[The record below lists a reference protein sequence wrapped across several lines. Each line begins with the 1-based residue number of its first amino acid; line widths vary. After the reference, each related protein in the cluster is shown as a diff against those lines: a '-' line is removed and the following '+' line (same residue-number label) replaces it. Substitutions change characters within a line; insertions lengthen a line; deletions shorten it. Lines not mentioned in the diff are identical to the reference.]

1 MRVYM
6 DKFVTKIANYWNNL
20 ELSTLL
26 IGLGVL
32 IILWSFCSWILKKMK
47 LTPPGAD
54 RTLQEIDNMTGAE
67 FEEFVAAVIRGNG
80 YEVIEMTKTTGD
92 FGADIIASK
101 NGENIAVQCK
111 RYAKPVGVKAVQE
124 AISAMKHY
132 DCDSCLVVTN
142 SRFTKQAMELANDNE
157 VVGLWDRNFLVY
169 MRNRAEKKI

>member
-1 MRVYM
+1 
-6 DKFVTKIANYWNNL
+6 
-20 ELSTLL
+20 
-26 IGLGVL
+26 
-32 IILWSFCSWILKKMK
+32 
-47 LTPPGAD
+47 
-54 RTLQEIDNMTGAE
+54 MTGAE

>member
-1 MRVYM
+1 M
-6 DKFVTKIANYWNNL
+6 DEFVTKIANYWNNL

-26 IGLGVL
+26 IVLGVL
-32 IILWSFCSWILKKMK
+32 IILLSFCRWMLKIMK
-47 LTPPGAD
+47 LTPKGAD
-54 RTLQEIDNMTGAE
+54 RTLEEIDNMTGAQ

-101 NGENIAVQCK
+101 NGENIAMQCK

-142 SRFTKQAMELANDNE
+142 SRFTKQAMELARDNE
-157 VVGLWDRNFLVY
+157 VVGLWDRKFLVY
-169 MRNRAEKKI
+169 MRNRAEKNKD

>member
-1 MRVYM
+1 M
-6 DKFVTKIANYWNNL
+6 DEFVVKLANYWNNL

-26 IGLGVL
+26 IALGVL
-32 IILWSFCSWILKKMK
+32 IILLSFCRWMLKIMK
-47 LTPPGAD
+47 LTPKGAD
-54 RTLQEIDNMTGAE
+54 RTLEEIDNMTGAQ

-142 SRFTKQAMELANDNE
+142 SRFTKQAMELARDNE
-157 VVGLWDRNFLVY
+157 VVGLWDRKFLVY
-169 MRNRAEKKI
+169 MRNRAEKNKD

>member
-1 MRVYM
+1 M
-6 DKFVTKIANYWNNL
+6 DEFVTKIANYWNNL

-26 IGLGVL
+26 IVLGVF
-32 IILWSFCSWILKKMK
+32 IILLSFCRWMLKIMK
-47 LTPPGAD
+47 LTPKGAD
-54 RTLQEIDNMTGAE
+54 RTLEEIDNMTGAQ

-142 SRFTKQAMELANDNE
+142 SRFTKQAMELARDNE
-157 VVGLWDRNFLVY
+157 VVGLWDRKFLVY
-169 MRNRAEKKI
+169 MRNRAEKNKD